1 MNWYLVDCFY
11 KPVTSKVAIP
21 KICERAKFHKVNEI
35 VFESNT
41 VDTYQMQKD
50 LKQELSKINY
60 SCEISNFYS
69 TKNKESKISD
79 LRDDIRIKI
88 KYPRE
93 GMYHCESDMGR
104 AMSAITS
111 YSLVGSNAHDDSIDC
126 CASLLIL
133 DEKKIKNEIFALNIN
148 L

>member
-1 MNWYLVDCFY
+1 MIESIF
-11 KPVTSKVAIP
+11 
-21 KICERAKFHKVNEI
+21 
-35 VFESNT
+35 VFCLFAANNC
-41 VDTYQMQKD
+41 
-50 LKQELSKINY
+50 LFAAN
-60 SCEISNFYS
+60 
-69 TKNKESKISD
+69 
-79 LRDDIRIKI
+79 IRIKI

-104 AMSAITS
+104 AMSDITS